1 MLRARE
7 VSAETVGFPFAA
19 QAAELRRWRAEDQR
33 EPEYVY
39 LLTSYPAGEL
49 NAETFLRLKRDYW
62 SIENGLHQRLD
73 GAGREDVSRVRKR
86 RNAWNLALFRR
97 WAISVANAWMATQTN
112 PRWATTQG
120 FYDSMRSNRCLNA
133 FATAFRK
140 STTYNS
146 S

>member
-1 MLRARE
+1 
-7 VSAETVGFPFAA
+7 VSAESVGFPFVA
-19 QAAELRRWRAEDQR
+19 QVAELRRWRAEEQR

-39 LLTSYPAGEL
+39 LLTSYPANEL
-49 NAETFLRLKRDYW
+49 SAERFLRLKRDYW
-62 SIENGLHQRLD
+62 SIENGFHQRLD
-73 GAGREDVSRVRKR
+73 AAGREDLSRVRKR

-97 WAISVANAWMATQTN
+97 WAISVASQWIAAQTN

-120 FYDSMRSNRCLNA
+120 FYDTMHSNRCKNA